1 MIPASHM
8 LAFALLSFALI
19 IVPGPR
25 VLFIISRSLMLGRTA
40 GVGTA
45 LAGQIGVYVQVAAVA
60 FGVGA
65 VVERSVAVFTLLK
78 LAGAAYLVYLGVHA
92 IRDRRSLAAAVGTPA
107 EPRTISR
114 ILRDGFFVGLTNP
127 KAIVFF
133 VAVLPQFVDRS
144 SGHVPVQ
151 MLQLGAI
158 FMAIA
163 VVCDSGWALVAGTAR
178 AWLAPSPRRVEI
190 IGGRARRGRSR
201 SGGRP
206 GRSGTDSVFTM
217 RERGATR
224 G

>member
-19 IVPGPR
+19 IVPGPN

-45 LAGQIGVYVQVAAVA
+45 LGGQIGVYVQVAAVA

-78 LAGAAYLVYLGVHA
+78 LAGAAYLVYLGVQALRH
-92 IRDRRSLAAAVGTPA
+92 RRSLAAALGTPA

-178 AWLAPSPRRVEI
+178 AWLARSPRRMEI
-190 IGGRARRGRSR
+190 IGGTSGLALIGIGASLAVSGRS
-201 SGGRP
+201 
-206 GRSGTDSVFTM
+206 D
-217 RERGATR
+217 
-224 G
+224 